1 MRKNIFNF
9 IGFDS
14 EYDESELV
22 LMGIPYD
29 GTVSYRPGTRFAP
42 SAVRENSYGLE
53 TYSPYFDDDL
63 SEYKLFDMGDIDLP
77 FGNTERILNIIKENA
92 KKAVFDN
99 KILFSVGGE
108 HLVTYPLVE
117 AYYEK
122 YKDDLVILHF
132 DAHTDLRDDYMG
144 EKLSHASVIKRIY
157 DMVGQDKIYQ
167 FCVRSGEKEE
177 FNFHTKGIFQEK
189 FTFTKLEE
197 IVEKIKGRPV
207 YVTIDLDVLDPSVF
221 PGTGT
226 PEAGG
231 INFHEML
238 DLIKILKNAKIV
250 GADVVELSPHYDQ
263 SGISTAAACK
273 IIRELTF
280 AILK

>member
-177 FNFHTKGIFQEK
+177 FHYDTKGIFQEK

-197 IVEKIKGRPV
+197 IVEEIKGRPV

>member
-132 DAHTDLRDDYMG
+132 DAHTDLREDYMG

-177 FNFHTKGIFQEK
+177 FHYNTKGIFQEK
-189 FTFTKLEE
+189 FTFTKLAE
-197 IVEKIKGRPV
+197 IVEEIKGRPV

-231 INFHEML
+231 INFHEMI

>member
-1 MRKNIFNF
+1 MKKNIFNF

-14 EYDESELV
+14 EYDEAELV

-197 IVEKIKGRPV
+197 IVEKIKGRQV

>member
-1 MRKNIFNF
+1 MKKNIFNF

-63 SEYKLFDMGDIDLP
+63 SEFLLFDMGDIDLT

>member
-63 SEYKLFDMGDIDLP
+63 SEYKLFDMGDIELP
-77 FGNTERILNIIKENA
+77 FGNTQRILDIIKENA

-197 IVEKIKGRPV
+197 IVEKI
-207 YVTIDLDVLDPSVF
+207 
-221 PGTGT
+221 
-226 PEAGG
+226 
-231 INFHEML
+231 N
-238 DLIKILKNAKIV
+238 
-250 GADVVELSPHYDQ
+250 
-263 SGISTAAACK
+263 
-273 IIRELTF
+273 
-280 AILK
+280 

>member
-189 FTFTKLEE
+189 FTVTKLEE
-197 IVEKIKGRPV
+197 IVEKIKGRQV

-250 GADVVELSPHYDQ
+250 GADVVELSPHYDH

>member
-1 MRKNIFNF
+1 MKKNIFNF

-63 SEYKLFDMGDIDLP
+63 SEYKLFDMGDIELP
-77 FGNTERILNIIKENA
+77 FGNTQRILDIIKENA

>member
-1 MRKNIFNF
+1 MKKNIFNF

-63 SEYKLFDMGDIDLP
+63 SEYKLFDMGDIELP
-77 FGNTERILNIIKENA
+77 FGNTQRILDIIKENA

-197 IVEKIKGRPV
+197 IVEEIKGRPV

>member
-1 MRKNIFNF
+1 MRKNVFNF

>member
-1 MRKNIFNF
+1 MKKNIFNF

-29 GTVSYRPGTRFAP
+29 GTVSYRPGSRFAP
-42 SAVRENSYGLE
+42 SAVRETSYGLE

>member
-14 EYDESELV
+14 EYDEPELV

-77 FGNTERILNIIKENA
+77 FGNTQRILDIIKENA

-122 YKDDLVILHF
+122 YKNDLVILHF

-177 FNFHTKGIFQEK
+177 FHYDTKGIFQEK

-197 IVEKIKGRPV
+197 IVEEIKGRPV

-231 INFHEML
+231 INFHEMM

>member
-1 MRKNIFNF
+1 MKKNIFNF

-77 FGNTERILNIIKENA
+77 FGNTERILDIIKENA

>member
-77 FGNTERILNIIKENA
+77 FGNTQRILDIIKENA

-122 YKDDLVILHF
+122 YKNDLVILHF

-177 FNFHTKGIFQEK
+177 FHYDTKGIFQEK

-197 IVEKIKGRPV
+197 IVEEIKGRPV

-231 INFHEML
+231 INFHEMM

>member
-1 MRKNIFNF
+1 MKKNIFNF

-77 FGNTERILNIIKENA
+77 FGNTQRILDIIKENA

-197 IVEKIKGRPV
+197 IVEKIKGRQV

>member
-1 MRKNIFNF
+1 MRKNVFNF

-77 FGNTERILNIIKENA
+77 FGNTQRILDIIKENA

-197 IVEKIKGRPV
+197 IVEKIKGRQV

>member
-226 PEAGG
+226 PVAGG